1 MNVMTSMNAGHH
13 NRVKPGP
20 QIGAPPSLE
29 QAPVARL
36 RVDPSYQRATDGEA
50 SRRIIIGMVKKWDWS
65 LCQPLV
71 VARRPDGE
79 LYILDGQHRH
89 AGAVERGD
97 IQFLP
102 CVVLSSLGIEEE
114 ARTFVELNTRRQRLT
129 QAEVFHGMLAAGDPD
144 AKQVAQ
150 LLETTD
156 WKVRRGSNTAAYG
169 PGELECAPMLVRVLA
184 TKGVHTIRFALAA
197 LRAAYPEKPVRV
209 AATLLKALFEIFD
222 RMGDESIST
231 ADIVNTLTNAEPG
244 DWVTR
249 GAVLRELKPTI
260 SQTAAIA
267 QAMIDATR
275 GTAPV
280 GPSDAEIELDRQIA
294 DSLPAQPNT
303 TTMRE
308 VRALPSRVVA
318 DNPEP
323 RFGTSGKGWCSQPE
337 HEPEPPADTGPCD
350 AELELERQLAKAKSP
365 KQAQG
370 SIAAPAPAI
379 LPRRPNAAPI
389 QAAFGTSGKGW
400 CTQCEALR
408 TRDQAKAC
416 QSAFCKLRPHV

>member
-1 MNVMTSMNAGHH
+1 MNPTILPNAGHH

-29 QAPVARL
+29 QVPVARL
-36 RVDPSYQRATDGEA
+36 SVDPSYQRATDGEA

-71 VARRPDGE
+71 VARRPDGD

-97 IQFLP
+97 IHFLP

-156 WKVRRGSNTAAYG
+156 WRVRRGSNTAAYG
-169 PGELECAPMLVRVLA
+169 PGELECAPMLVRVLG
-184 TKGVHTIRFALAA
+184 TKGVHPIRFGLAA

-222 RMGDESIST
+222 RMDGEGLST
-231 ADIVNTLTNAEPG
+231 ANVVNTLGSAEPG

-260 SQTAAIA
+260 GQTSAIA
-267 QAMIDATR
+267 QVVIDAAR
-275 GTAPV
+275 PPAPE
-280 GPSDAEIELDRQIA
+280 PELARECPTEADLELDRQLA
-294 DSLPAQPNT
+294 ATHSPKANAP
-303 TTMRE
+303 MPV
-308 VRALPSRVVA
+308 VRALPSRAVP

-323 RFGTSGKGWCSQPE
+323 RFGTSGKGWCSQ
-337 HEPEPPADTGPCD
+337 
-350 AELELERQLAKAKSP
+350 
-365 KQAQG
+365 
-370 SIAAPAPAI
+370 
-379 LPRRPNAAPI
+379 
-389 QAAFGTSGKGW
+389 
-400 CTQCEALR
+400 CETLR
-408 TRDQAKAC
+408 TRDQAKTC
-416 QSAFCKLRPHV
+416 MSKFCKLRPHA